1 MGSPDRRQTVL
12 VDNNL
17 RGTGTL
23 IEMSVA
29 KDKRAEDDAGTKR
42 DRPYEIVHA
51 DHSTSHATLLF
62 FQVVPAN
69 HAGDSPRIAANARAP
84 ARRRPPQLTIWSQFT
99 IHKIVRCTK
108 AMAYGY
114 ALHNRGTYPTILQ
127 PHSPDALTRLLS
139 PNRG

>member
-12 VDNNL
+12 VGDNL

-29 KDKRAEDDAGTKR
+29 KNKRAEDDAGTKR

-51 DHSTSHATLLF
+51 DHSTSHATLPF

-69 HAGDSPRIAANARAP
+69 RTGENSGAHRASLQLHEPPPNAASLN
-84 ARRRPPQLTIWSQFT
+84 
-99 IHKIVRCTK
+99 
-108 AMAYGY
+108 
-114 ALHNRGTYPTILQ
+114 
-127 PHSPDALTRLLS
+127 
-139 PNRG
+139 

>member
-12 VDNNL
+12 VGNNL

-42 DRPYEIVHA
+42 DHPYEIVHA

-69 HAGDSPRIAANARAP
+69 HTGENFRGSPRIAGNARAP
-84 ARRRPPQLTIWSQFT
+84 ARRRPPQLTIWSQIT

-114 ALHNRGTYPTILQ
+114 ALHNRGPFPTILQ
-127 PHSPDALTRLLS
+127 PHSPDA
-139 PNRG
+139 